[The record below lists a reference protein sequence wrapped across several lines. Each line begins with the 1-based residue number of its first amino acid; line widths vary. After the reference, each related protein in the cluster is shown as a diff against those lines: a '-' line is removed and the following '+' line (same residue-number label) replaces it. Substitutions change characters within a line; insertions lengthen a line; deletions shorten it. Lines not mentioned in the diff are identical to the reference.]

1 VALQPRS
8 FFRAMGLRRF
18 GALVLGLFACAA
30 GLDAESSDCMACN
43 GQSDKE
49 CLQTLT
55 SAMGDLSDRDRLA
68 FLRAVFT
75 GSFQMASMLRQT
87 NVDSTTT
94 CASLSD
100 KECLASLDSEFDGL
114 TDKYRLAYLVESC
127 NELQHYSAFAATPVA
142 ESGGALSPALGFAAA
157 GLVVAGVAAGVR
169 RSRSRAAA
177 YAPVGDDEIEI

>member
-1 VALQPRS
+1 MALQPRS

-87 NVDSTTT
+87 NVDSTST

-100 KECLASLDSEFDGL
+100 KECLASLDAEFDGL

>member
-1 VALQPRS
+1 MFRLFAAVAL
-8 FFRAMGLRRF
+8 GLLG
-18 GALVLGLFACAA
+18 GASGLN
-30 GLDAESSDCMACN
+30 AESSDCMACN
-43 GQSDKE
+43 GESDKQ
-49 CLQTLT
+49 CLATLQE
-55 SAMGDLSDRDRLA
+55 AMGDLNDRDRLA

-87 NVDSTTT
+87 KVDSTAT
-94 CASLSD
+94 CQSLSD
-100 KECLASLDSEFDGL
+100 KECLAALDSEFDGL
-114 TDKYRLAYLVESC
+114 TDKYQLAYLVESC